1 MLTPLNLTLPPTT
14 VSSPDPAQMA
24 AHLADLP
31 LALTLQGAAD
41 MAELLAHSNAQAMD
55 SAQRL
60 QLFALFL
67 PHIERMLPLLDSE
80 YHQRELS
87 ATHRAREAAQLAR
100 RLHSE
105 SLVALKHCLQ
115 GQLQHKA
122 APGQHLALLQRV
134 LRACRDM
141 LHTYLTTYHPLP
153 DGFWLDCHA
162 LYRYA
167 LQQGWQDDSELGR
180 HYKAL
185 LLLGLSNSNRLSP
198 LQLTRLIHLA
208 GQEADRVM
216 LHTGQAE
223 GQALCVLP
231 DSDKAPAYCEY
242 PPAGSW
248 QFHTGALTEAINLHL
263 LELCHN
269 PQQHPDEDAELYL
282 ALLHDWQRPGLRRET
297 REPTGGTVQLVST
310 LAACWHQLNGRSW
323 DFAATGDG
331 SEEVAYRNRL
341 AQRSPPP
348 PPMPMHIINRSPSG
362 LQLLGH
368 STSHAL
374 RNGEL
379 VILREDGESDARW
392 QCALVRWVSYGHA
405 LETRCGLEIIA
416 RHAEPLMVRA
426 GHAHPGDTTTL
437 ALRLDPAQA
446 PSQLL
451 LSGRP
456 YLRLGSMAL
465 TGWHGTEQ
473 ARMLRISKQTP
484 GYQLVEIRTG

>member
-1 MLTPLNLTLPPTT
+1 MPNPLNLTLPPTT
-14 VSSPDPAQMA
+14 VSGAEPAQIA
-24 AHLADLP
+24 AHLAALP
-31 LALTLQGAAD
+31 LALTQQAAAD

-60 QLFALFL
+60 QLFALFQ
-67 PHIERMLPLLDSE
+67 PHIERMLPMLDSE

-87 ATHRAREAAQLAR
+87 ATPRARDAAQLAR

-105 SLVALKHCLQ
+105 NLIALKHCLQ
-115 GQLQHKA
+115 GQVQRKA
-122 APGQHLALLQRV
+122 APNQRLALLQRV
-134 LRACRDM
+134 LLACRDM
-141 LHTYLTTYHPLP
+141 LHTHLTTYHPLP
-153 DGFWLDCHA
+153 EGFWLDCHG

-167 LQQGWQDDSELGR
+167 LQQGWQDDCEVDS

-208 GQEADRVM
+208 GQEADQVV

-223 GQALCVLP
+223 GQGLCVLP
-231 DSDKAPAYCEY
+231 DSDRAPAYCEY
-242 PPAGSW
+242 PPEGSW
-248 QFHTGALTEAINLHL
+248 QLHTGDLTEAINLHL

-269 PQQHPDEDAELYL
+269 PQQHPDEDTELYL
-282 ALLHDWQRPGLRRET
+282 ALLHDWQRPGLRREA
-297 REPTGGTVQLVST
+297 REPTKGTVQLVST
-310 LAACWHQLNGRSW
+310 LTACWHQLNDRCW
-323 DFAATGDG
+323 DFASTGDG

-362 LQLLGH
+362 LQLQGH
-368 STSHAL
+368 STSHVL

-379 VILREDGESDARW
+379 VILREDGNSDTRW
-392 QCALVRWVSYGHA
+392 QCALVRWVSYGQA

-416 RHAEPLMVRA
+416 HHAEPLMVRA
-426 GHAHPGDTTTL
+426 GHAQPGDTTTL
-437 ALRLDPAQA
+437 ALRLDSAQM
-446 PSQLL
+446 PGQLL

-456 YLRLGSMAL
+456 YLRLGSMTL
-465 TGWHGTEQ
+465 TSRHGMEQ

-484 GYQLVEIRTG
+484 GYQLIEIRAG